1 MYFNKGEES
10 EEGEEGEGRGHQ
22 LRSSIL
28 RSDVGNLFPHG
39 MPINLFEIQQTFKSQ
54 SRHIDMDSSSHV
66 SQN

>member
-1 MYFNKGEES
+1 MYFNK
-10 EEGEEGEGRGHQ
+10 GEEGEGRGHQ

-39 MPINLFEIQQTFKSQ
+39 MPINFLFEIQQTFKSQ

-66 SQN
+66 SHNYEDV